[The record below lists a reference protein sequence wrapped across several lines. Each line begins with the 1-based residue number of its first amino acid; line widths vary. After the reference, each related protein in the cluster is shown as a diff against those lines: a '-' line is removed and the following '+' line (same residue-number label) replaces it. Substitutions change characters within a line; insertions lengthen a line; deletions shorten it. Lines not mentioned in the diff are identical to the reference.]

1 MNKTLIAAAV
11 AGIVLLASNA
21 QAQTVPEGYQ
31 LQQVLMMSRHNLR
44 APLANN
50 GSVLEQ
56 STPNKWPE
64 WDVPGGQLT
73 TKGGVLEV
81 YMGHYMREWLAE
93 QGMVKSGEC
102 PPPYTV
108 YAYANSLQRTVATAQ
123 FFITGAFPGC
133 DIPVHHQEKMGTM
146 DPTFNPVITD
156 DSAAFSE
163 QAVAA
168 MEKELS
174 KLQLTDSYQLLE
186 KIVNYK
192 DSPACKEKQQCSL
205 VDGKNTFSAKYQQEP
220 GVSGPL
226 KVGNSLVDAFTLQY
240 YEGFPMDQ
248 VAWGEIK
255 SDQQWKVLSK
265 LKNGYQDSL
274 FTSPEVARNVAKP
287 LVSYIDKALVTDR
300 TSAPKITVLV
310 GHDSNIASLLTALD
324 FKPYQLHDQNERT
337 PIGGKIVFQRWHD
350 SKANRDLMKIEYVY
364 QSAEQL
370 RNADALTLQAPAQ
383 RVTLELSGCPIDAD
397 GFCPMD
403 KFDSVLNEAVK
414 KKKKPPR
421 GEGGESLVKRFYV
434 RWSVRPKKAN
444 LYRS

>member
-1 MNKTLIAAAV
+1 MNKTLIAATV

-81 YMGHYMREWLAE
+81 YMGHYMREWLAQ

-102 PPPYTV
+102 PPPDIV

-383 RVTLELSGCPIDAD
+383 RVTLELSGCPIDAN

-414 KKKKPPR
+414 
-421 GEGGESLVKRFYV
+421 
-434 RWSVRPKKAN
+434 
-444 LYRS
+444 

>member
-403 KFDSVLNEAVK
+403 KFDSVLNEAEK
-414 KKKKPPR
+414 KQKPPP

>member
-11 AGIVLLASNA
+11 AGIVLIASNA

-31 LQQVLMMSRHNLR
+31 IQQVLMMSRHNLR

-108 YAYANSLQRTVATAQ
+108 YAYANSRQRTVATAQ

-300 TSAPKITVLV
+300 TRAPKITVLV

-383 RVTLELSGCPIDAD
+383 RVTLELSGCPIDAN

-414 KKKKPPR
+414 
-421 GEGGESLVKRFYV
+421 
-434 RWSVRPKKAN
+434 
-444 LYRS
+444 

>member
-1 MNKTLIAAAV
+1 MAYFGLITKEVPGMNKTLIAATV

-93 QGMVKSGEC
+93 QGIVKSGEC
-102 PPPYTV
+102 PPPDTV

-146 DPTFNPVITD
+146 DPTFNPMITD

-300 TSAPKITVLV
+300 ASAPKITVLV

-383 RVTLELSGCPIDAD
+383 RVTLELSGCPIDAN

-414 KKKKPPR
+414 
-421 GEGGESLVKRFYV
+421 
-434 RWSVRPKKAN
+434 
-444 LYRS
+444 

>member
-1 MNKTLIAAAV
+1 MPGMNKTLIAAAV

-73 TKGGVLEV
+73 TKGVVLEV

-414 KKKKPPR
+414 
-421 GEGGESLVKRFYV
+421 
-434 RWSVRPKKAN
+434 
-444 LYRS
+444 

>member
-11 AGIVLLASNA
+11 AGIVLIASNA

-102 PPPYTV
+102 TPPDTV

-383 RVTLELSGCPIDAD
+383 RVTLELSGCPIDAN

-414 KKKKPPR
+414 
-421 GEGGESLVKRFYV
+421 
-434 RWSVRPKKAN
+434 
-444 LYRS
+444 

>member
-102 PPPYTV
+102 TPPYTV

-414 KKKKPPR
+414 
-421 GEGGESLVKRFYV
+421 
-434 RWSVRPKKAN
+434 
-444 LYRS
+444 